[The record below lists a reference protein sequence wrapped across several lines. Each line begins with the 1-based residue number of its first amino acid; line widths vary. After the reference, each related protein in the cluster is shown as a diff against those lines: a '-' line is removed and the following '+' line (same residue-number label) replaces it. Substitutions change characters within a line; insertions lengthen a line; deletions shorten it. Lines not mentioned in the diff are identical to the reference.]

1 MKIKSLLLG
10 LILLLSVITEAQISH
25 YQFRRP
31 LNGTKDAWNQIIL
44 PDSLFAKVRPDLKDI
59 RIMGVTGSND
69 SIEIPFLLDIEYEAF
84 QEKVIP
90 FNLINESSTG
100 LGFYL
105 TFEAPEMNPIN
116 EISMDFKQVN
126 FDWRVNLEGS
136 LDNKTWSNVLTD
148 ARLLSIRNH
157 VTQFKFTKLVF
168 PETKYRYYR
177 LLFKTKQKPELA
189 SSKVI
194 FNEVVKGESKTYR
207 PSNVQTLNLDELKQT
222 MIDITLPT
230 LVPVN
235 GIEIFTNDKHDY
247 YRPLTIKY
255 LSDSS
260 KSEKGYTYN
269 YKTLSETVLNS
280 IEKRTYL
287 FPNAL
292 VNKLKITI
300 ENQDNMPL
308 LIDSIHVQGIVHKLV
323 AKFNNDEAYYLVYGK
338 KHARKAKY
346 DKDLFEG
353 KVPAELNNCSVGPEE
368 QVLNEPYQSA
378 FFKYKIWLWLI
389 ICVVLIFGARMML
402 KKNRVA

>member
-1 MKIKSLLLG
+1 MKVKSLIICVLTLLTFA
-10 LILLLSVITEAQISH
+10 LQSQINH
-25 YQFRRP
+25 YQFRRA
-31 LNGTKDAWNQIIL
+31 LKGTKNAWNQIIL
-44 PDSLFAKVRPDLKDI
+44 PDSMFEKVRSDLKDI
-59 RIMGVTGSND
+59 RVMGVTGSND
-69 SIEIPFLLDIEYEAF
+69 SIEIPFLLDIEDAEF
-84 QEKVIP
+84 QKKAIP
-90 FNLINESSTG
+90 FNLINESITG

-105 TFEAPEMNPIN
+105 TFEAPKMNAIN

-136 LDNKTWSNVLTD
+136 QDNKTWSNILTD

-207 PSNVQTLNLDELKQT
+207 PLSVQTLNLGELKQT
-222 MIDITLPT
+222 VIDINLPNM
-230 LVPVN
+230 VPVN
-235 GIEIFTNDKHDY
+235 GIELFTSDKHDY
-247 YRPLTIKY
+247 YRPLIIKY

-260 KSEKGYTYN
+260 KTTKGYTYT
-269 YKTLSETVLNS
+269 YETLNESVLSS
-280 IEKRTYL
+280 IEKRKYL
-287 FPNAL
+287 FPSTL
-292 VNKLKITI
+292 IKRLKITI
-300 ENQDNMPL
+300 ENQDNQPL
-308 LIDSIHVQGIVHKLV
+308 AFDSVHVQGILHKLV

-338 KHARKAKY
+338 KRARRAKY

-353 KVPAELNNCSVGPEE
+353 KVPTYLSTCAVGGEE
-368 QVLNEPYQSA
+368 MLLPEPYQSA

-389 ICVVLIFGARMML
+389 VCAALIITARVVL
-402 KKNRVA
+402 KKNK